1 MSEPAASEPAA
12 SEPAARRGR
21 RRAAGTARVRR
32 YREKLRAYQERLERR
47 PRVAFWLQVNRRFNK
62 IEGKHLALVI
72 SLNMFV
78 AVIPLLII
86 IYAFAASFSANRSFG
101 VLMAKDLDLTGN
113 SALIVQDTFTNARS
127 GESVALSI
135 SVISLLITGLDIS
148 ATAQVA
154 YARAFTMTPL
164 RGVQKYLRGAAWLVL
179 LLADTVIV
187 LALRNLAARPAWFT
201 VATGLVLLVVEFV
214 FYLITPRLL
223 LELPF
228 KWRDLV
234 PGAAVCTGAALVVH
248 AVVFFFL
255 RKWVAEYG
263 HAYGGFG
270 VSLALIAAIGI
281 ISSFWIWI
289 AAVMGVYWERRAGPA
304 AVAAMEKLS
313 AEISA
318 PEEEATV
325 SEKAAG
331 LYLRCLPLTRRLRRK
346 DRMTA

>member
-1 MSEPAASEPAA
+1 M
-12 SEPAARRGR
+12 
-21 RRAAGTARVRR
+21 RR
-32 YREKLRAYQERLERR
+32 YQEELRAYRDRLERR
-47 PRVAFWLQVNRRFNK
+47 PRVAFLLQVNRRFNK

-86 IYAFAASFSANRSFG
+86 LYAFAASFSANRSFG
-101 VLMAKDLDLTGN
+101 VLMDRDLHLTGN
-113 SALIVQDTFTNARS
+113 SALIVRDTFTNAKS
-127 GESVALSI
+127 GKSVALSI

-179 LLADTVIV
+179 LLADTIIV
-187 LALRNLAARPAWFT
+187 LALRNLAASRSAWFT
-201 VATGLVLLVVEFV
+201 VAAGVVLLALEFV

-223 LELPF
+223 LDLPF

-234 PGAAVCTGAALVVH
+234 PGAAVCMAAAVIVH

-263 HAYGGFG
+263 EAYGGFG

-289 AAVMGVYWERRAGPA
+289 AAVMGVYWERKAGPA
-304 AVAAMEKLS
+304 AVAAMEELS

-318 PEEEATV
+318 SQPAAV
-325 SEKAAG
+325 SEQAAS
-331 LYLRCLPLTRRLRRK
+331 
-346 DRMTA
+346 